1 MICFFWASGT
11 TGGGAAEEA
20 CFASLFEGSSGLTK
34 PTIRDDG
41 AEVFGLLFASM
52 EWGEVDLRLPGPEE
66 AAVVRGGVAVFVE
79 RAGVLALCSS
89 GMWKRVVGG
98 DDTRV
103 LGAAALRRSG
113 G

>member
-11 TGGGAAEEA
+11 TGAATAGA
-20 CFASLFEGSSGLTK
+20 CFASFFEESSGFTK
-34 PTIRDDG
+34 PTIKDDG
-41 AEVFGLLFASM
+41 AEVFGLLFPSI

-66 AAVVRGGVAVFVE
+66 AAVVRRGVAVLVE